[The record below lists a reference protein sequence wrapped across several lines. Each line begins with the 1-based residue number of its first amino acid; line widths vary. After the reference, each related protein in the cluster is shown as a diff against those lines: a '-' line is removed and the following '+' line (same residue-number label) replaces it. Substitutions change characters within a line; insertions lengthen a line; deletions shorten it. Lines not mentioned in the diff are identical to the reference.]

1 MHLAD
6 FSRFDPKNQ
15 ELVKEV
21 TALGLKYSLM
31 TAYTSFVAVDQVK
44 RADGQ
49 VVTVKQPLPLPEG
62 VSDLAIGES
71 RSKAMMPSMMPA
83 SPSGML
89 AKDESMGY
97 MGGGRKPKTGPHGG
111 GTVPAEAG
119 VTVTVAVKDVQV
131 KGNLTPAA
139 VQKALEDELAKL
151 TQCCQD
157 AAKAGLKLP
166 AELTLTF
173 TIGLDGKIT
182 GTPKVT
188 LTATHPKPEK
198 LPGRGPE
205 GDPVSSAPAGGRPGD
220 RNPEPDREIR
230 RRAPVAPR
238 PRRSK
243 QSPGPWGFLYGHSFQ
258 QSAFSRD

>member
-1 MHLAD
+1 
-6 FSRFDPKNQ
+6 
-15 ELVKEV
+15 
-21 TALGLKYSLM
+21 
-31 TAYTSFVAVDQVK
+31 
-44 RADGQ
+44 
-49 VVTVKQPLPLPEG
+49 
-62 VSDLAIGES
+62 
-71 RSKAMMPSMMPA
+71 
-83 SPSGML
+83 
-89 AKDESMGY
+89 

-111 GTVPAEAG
+111 GTVPAEPVVSKVS
-119 VTVTVAVKDVQV
+119 VTVKDVQV

-166 AELTLTF
+166 AEITLTF

-188 LTATHPKPEK
+188 LTAPQQEPGK

-205 GDPVSSAPAGGRPGD
+205 GDPVSSAPAGRRPGD

-230 RRAPVAPR
+230 RLPLNPQAPGPN
-238 PRRSK
+238 K
-243 QSPGPWGFLYGHSFQ
+243 SPGPGFFWK
-258 QSAFSRD
+258 FFRSRSPASQENQDAQRGLDAGNRAA